1 MRYSSMLAR
10 FNFGALAVSWCLV
23 VFATVPALAAPSD
36 VNVVS
41 DSSDESRDVLTD
53 SYILDTTGT
62 VDEPS
67 PSDSSME
74 KTFFERDWL
83 VTGLDVSLITGAG
96 KLPSFAECRFFLRRD
111 TTDVPEGRSS
121 AVIFRHT
128 WIGGIPESAHYNFA
142 DPIRI
147 SSKSEGAV
155 LTGSLGTTVSKQGC
169 RAIVVIRGRG
179 L

>member
-1 MRYSSMLAR
+1 MRYSSMRSHLKI
-10 FNFGALAVSWCLV
+10 GALAACYALVGCVS
-23 VFATVPALAAPSD
+23 APAIAAPAE
-36 VNVVS
+36 VNVIA
-41 DSSDESRDVLTD
+41 DSSDESREVLTD

-62 VDEPS
+62 VDEPD
-67 PSDSSME
+67 PSDSSIE
-74 KTFFERDWL
+74 KTRFERDWL

-96 KLPSFAECRFFLRRD
+96 ELPKFAECRFFLRRD
-111 TTDVPEGRSS
+111 AADVPKGGSS
-121 AVIFRHT
+121 SLIFRHT
-128 WIGGIPESAHYNFA
+128 WIGGSPESAHYNFA

-147 SSKSEGAV
+147 SSKSEGAA

>member
-1 MRYSSMLAR
+1 MRYSSMHAR
-10 FNFGALAVSWCLV
+10 FKHGILAVCYCLM
-23 VFATVPALAAPSD
+23 ACTTVPAIAAPAT
-36 VNVVS
+36 VNVVA
-41 DSSDESRDVLTD
+41 DSSDESREVLTD

-62 VDEPS
+62 VDEPD

-74 KTFFERDWL
+74 KTVFERDWL
-83 VTGLDVSLITGAG
+83 VTGLDVSLISGAA
-96 KLPSFAECRFFLRRD
+96 KLLSFAECRFFLRRD
-111 TTDVPEGRSS
+111 TADVPEGRSS
-121 AVIFRHT
+121 ALIFRQT
-128 WIGGIPESAHYNFA
+128 WIGGSPESAHYNFA

-147 SSKSEGAV
+147 SSKSEGAA